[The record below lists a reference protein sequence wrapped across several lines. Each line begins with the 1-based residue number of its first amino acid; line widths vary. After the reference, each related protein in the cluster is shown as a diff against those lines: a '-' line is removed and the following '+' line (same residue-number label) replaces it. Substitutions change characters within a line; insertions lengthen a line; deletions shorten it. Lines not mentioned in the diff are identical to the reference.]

1 VSRWGRAAAVV
12 LVLVSVLLGLPP
24 TTAGADTAPAPT
36 ATRVLVVGVPGLT
49 WGEIDPKG
57 TPELWSL
64 AQSSAIGAVSVRA
77 VRSRTC
83 VLDGWATLGAGNR
96 VKVPG
101 PDATTAP
108 APPPLTFCGSQQ
120 RMASSVPFDPVAA
133 VRRTA
138 AAPGTTRY
146 GGEPGA
152 LGAAVGCAN
161 VVGKATALAAAGPR
175 VKLTQRD
182 SLPTDPTALSSLL
195 SGCRLSLI
203 SLDQLIAAGRPG
215 SHSTV
220 TGVDPAQRSAALKGV
235 DDAVR
240 NVRAAAA
247 RLPGNTLLL
256 LQGVSEVNDGRAA
269 LHVGIASG
277 PGYTGAQWLTSAN
290 TGRAPYVEL
299 IDVAPT
305 ALQALGINTPPSMNG
320 QPWEASGR
328 RPGLTEAVAQLN
340 DANTAATVH
349 YRHIRA
355 FFWWLV
361 IVVAVLVVLGI
372 VILGGWPRVRAPWA
386 GNPRARQAVR
396 TAALLV
402 AALPVSTYLADLAP
416 WQRSGLPGLTLV
428 AVLAVADL
436 VVAAVAGWGP
446 WRRHPLG
453 PAIVLLA
460 ITWATLVGDVLTGSH
475 LELNGLLG
483 YDAIVAGRFVG
494 YGNLTFGL
502 HAICALLITAA
513 IATAVGR
520 RSPDRERLL
529 SGGVALLVGLVTV
542 GIVGWPRLGRD
553 FGGVLA
559 LLPGFLML
567 AMLLAHVRVTV
578 TRMLAVVGAAVLA
591 VGTVAFLDWLRPPG
605 QRSHLG
611 RFVEQILTG
620 EAWTVVSRKGQAN
633 LSILLGSPL
642 SWMLLVAVL
651 AAFWLLRAGGPLS
664 SRDGIGPGGLD
675 ARDTAVLKA
684 GLIAV
689 LVSEVLGSLVNDS
702 GVAIAATGA
711 ALLVPLMIWLAAGA
725 GRGVTATGEESGGAP
740 HSDPVEGA
748 DRVTVVSRGS
758 TVWNT

>member
-1 VSRWGRAAAVV
+1 MSHWGRAASVV
-12 LVLVSVLLGLPP
+12 LVLLSVLLGLPSAAAAASDPP
-24 TTAGADTAPAPT
+24 TVD
-36 ATRVLVVGVPGLT
+36 RVLVVGVPGLT
-49 WGEIDPKG
+49 WGQIDPEG

-83 VLDGWATLGAGNR
+83 VLDGWASLGAGNR

-101 PDATTAP
+101 PDTTTEP

-120 RMASSVPFDPVAA
+120 RMASSVASDPAAA
-133 VRRTA
+133 VSRAA
-138 AAPGTTRY
+138 AAPGTVRY
-146 GGEPGA
+146 GAEPGA
-152 LGAAVGCAN
+152 LGAAVGCAT
-161 VVGKATALAAAGPR
+161 VVGKAAGLAAAAPH
-175 VKLTQRD
+175 VKLTHRD
-182 SLPTDPTALSSLL
+182 SLPTDPAALSSLL
-195 SGCRLSLI
+195 SGCKLSLI

-220 TGVDPAQRSAALKGV
+220 TGVDPARRSAALTGI

-240 NVRAAAA
+240 NLRAATD
-247 RLPGNTLLL
+247 RLPGRTLVL
-256 LQGVSEVNDGRAA
+256 LQGISEVNDGRAA

-277 PGYTGAQWLTSAN
+277 PGYTGRRWLTSAN

-305 ALQALGINTPPSMNG
+305 ALQALGIDTPASMNG
-320 QPWEASGR
+320 QPWQASGQ
-328 RPGLTEAVAQLN
+328 RPGLAEAVAQLD

-349 YRHIRA
+349 YRHNRA
-355 FFWWLV
+355 FFLWLV
-361 IVVAVLVVLGI
+361 IVVAALVGLGI
-372 VILGGWPRVRAPWA
+372 VTLGGWPPVRAPWA
-386 GNPRARQAVR
+386 GNARARQAVR
-396 TAALLV
+396 TAALLI
-402 AALPVSTYLADLAP
+402 AALPVSTYLVNLAP
-416 WQRSGLPGLTLV
+416 WQRSALPGLTLV
-428 AVLAVADL
+428 AVLAVTDL
-436 VVAAVAGWGP
+436 VVAALAGWGP

-453 PAIVLLA
+453 PAIALLA
-460 ITWATLVGDVLTGSH
+460 ITWATLLGDVLTGSH

-494 YGNLTFGL
+494 FGNLTFGL
-502 HAICALLITAA
+502 HAVCAQLLTAA

-520 RSPDRERLL
+520 RTPSHERLL
-529 SGGVALLVGLVTV
+529 TGGVALLVGLVTV
-542 GIVGWPRLGRD
+542 GIVGWPSLGRD

-559 LLPGFLML
+559 LLPGFLLL

-578 TRMLAVVGAAVLA
+578 VRMVAVLGAAVLA
-591 VGTVAFLDWLRPPG
+591 VGTVAFLDWQRPPG

-620 EAWTVVSRKGQAN
+620 EAWTVVSRKGHAN

-642 SWMLLVAVL
+642 SWMLPVAAV
-651 AAFWLLRAGGPLS
+651 AAWWLLRAGGPLRG
-664 SRDGIGPGGLD
+664 RDGIGFGGLD

-711 ALLVPLMIWLAAGA
+711 VLLVPLMVWLAAGA
-725 GRGVTATGEESGGAP
+725 GRGGTATGEEAGGAP
-740 HSDPVEGA
+740 HSGPVEGA

>member
-1 VSRWGRAAAVV
+1 MSRCGRAAAVV
-12 LVLVSVLLGLPP
+12 LVLLSVLLAVPA
-24 TTAGADTAPAPT
+24 TAGADTAPAPT

-77 VRSRTC
+77 VRSTTC
-83 VLDGWATLGAGNR
+83 VLDGWASLGAGNR

-108 APPPLTFCGSQQ
+108 VPPPLTFCGSQQ
-120 RMASSVPFDPVAA
+120 RLAGSVPSDPVAA
-133 VRRTA
+133 VGRTA
-138 AAPGTTRY
+138 ADPGTTRY

-152 LGAAVGCAN
+152 LGAAVGCAT
-161 VVGKATALAAAGPR
+161 VVGKATPLAAAGPH
-175 VKLTQRD
+175 VKLTSRD
-182 SLPTDPTALSSLL
+182 ALPTDPAALGSLL
-195 SGCRLSLI
+195 SGCKLSLI

-215 SHSTV
+215 AHSTV
-220 TGVDPAQRSAALKGV
+220 TGVDPAQRSAALKGL

-247 RLPGNTLLL
+247 RLPGSTLLL
-256 LQGVSEVNDGRAA
+256 LQGISEVNDGRPA

-277 PGYTGAQWLTSAN
+277 PGYSGAHWLTSAN

-305 ALQALGINTPPSMNG
+305 ALQALGINTPASMNG
-320 QPWEASGR
+320 QPWEASGQ
-328 RPGLTEAVAQLN
+328 RPGLTEAVAQLD

-349 YRHIRA
+349 YRHTRA

-372 VILGGWPRVRAPWA
+372 VTLGGRPRVRAPWA
-386 GNPRARQAVR
+386 GNARARQAVR
-396 TAALLV
+396 TAALLL
-402 AALPVSTYLADLAP
+402 AALPVSTYLVDLAP

-428 AVLAVADL
+428 AVLAVTDL
-436 VVAAVAGWGP
+436 VVAALAGLGP

-453 PAIVLLA
+453 SAIVLLA
-460 ITWATLVGDVLTGSH
+460 ITWATLLGDVLTGSN

-502 HAICALLITAA
+502 HAISALLITAA

-520 RSPDRERLL
+520 RTPGRARLL
-529 SGGVALLVGLVTV
+529 TGGVALLVGLVTV
-542 GIVGWPRLGRD
+542 GIVGWPSLGRD

-559 LLPGFLML
+559 LLPGSLLL

-578 TRMLAVVGAAVLA
+578 VRMVAVLGAAVLA
-591 VGTVAFLDWLRPPG
+591 VGTVAFLDWQRPPG

-642 SWMLLVAVL
+642 SWMLLVAAL
-651 AAFWLLRAGGPLS
+651 AAFWLLRAGGPLG
-664 SRDGIGPGGLD
+664 SRNGIGPGGLD
-675 ARDTAVLKA
+675 ARDRPVLKA

-702 GVAIAATGA
+702 GVAIAAAGV
-711 ALLVPLMIWLAAGA
+711 ALLVPLLVWLAAAPPAQEPG
-725 GRGVTATGEESGGAP
+725 TGETAGGAP
-740 HSDPVEGA
+740 HSGPVEGPE
-748 DRVTVVSRGS
+748 RVTVVSRGS
-758 TVWNT
+758 TVSGT